1 MVLYRTALLP
11 LSYVNRELAPMMT
24 PEYEENC
31 LRNQEEEGS
40 TPCPNLVVILL
51 ASFVDG
57 TPARAPKEEGSG
69 APRRKG
75 LRLRKAVR
83 LKAKHRALLS

>member
-11 LSYVNRELAPMMT
+11 LFYVNYELAPMMT
-24 PEYEENC
+24 KEYEENC
-31 LRNQEEEGS
+31 LRNQEEGS

-51 ASFVDG
+51 ASFVGG
-57 TPARAPKEEGSG
+57 TPARAPMEEGSG

-75 LRLRKAVR
+75 LRLRKVV
-83 LKAKHRALLS
+83 